1 MAPDQPSKARDA
13 TVSNSASM
21 EGLPT
26 AATPTTT
33 KEDRPPG
40 AMSEEAADN
49 TSVESPK
56 STEELHGETV
66 TQGNLPKCTHDAE
79 PSSTS
84 VRLPAP
90 LLFRRP
96 ATRLE
101 VKASRWLATGAR
113 RVATLTPLEST
124 RDMDITVS
132 LIKES

>member
-40 AMSEEAADN
+40 AMSEEAADS

-56 STEELHGETV
+56 STEEPHGAGV
-66 TQGNLPKCTHDAE
+66 TQKPLPKFTQDADQ
-79 PSSTS
+79 SSIS
-84 VRLPAP
+84 VKMLVPK
-90 LLFRRP
+90 L
-96 ATRLE
+96 
-101 VKASRWLATGAR
+101 
-113 RVATLTPLEST
+113 
-124 RDMDITVS
+124 S
-132 LIKES
+132 LMLVTKSEE